1 MVYFIPRITLDF
13 SSVGRTITD
22 ARSQLSA
29 STVENTEI
37 LKWGL
42 KAGLV

>member
-1 MVYFIPRITLDF
+1 MVYERDY

-37 LKWGL
+37 LK
-42 KAGLV
+42 